1 MEDKRTLSIKEK
13 VLKINLDPRIY
24 GSFAEIGAGQDTAAN
39 FFKAGGASGTI
50 AKTMSAYD
58 MSFSDAIYGKS
69 GRYVCQPRLMKMLN
83 KEFKLLPTRLKN
95 RKEDTN
101 FFAFANTV
109 ETLNFHRT
117 NQGHGWLGCSFQL
130 TPESRPNTCVIHV
143 VLHDIENIR
152 QQNALGIL
160 GVNLIYACFYYFQDP
175 NAFLDSLSDNINP
188 GRVEIDMFS
197 LEGPD
202 FEHVD
207 NRLMALKL
215 VSKGLTNATMFS
227 SDGNVLQASEALY
240 KKNILILRGRF
251 RPITKVNIDMLK
263 KGIKQFLSDPDV
275 DEHKTIILS
284 ELTTNSLNAS
294 GEIDEVDFLDR
305 VDLLCSQ
312 GQTVMISNFREFYK
326 LSDFLVQFN
335 KKRKI
340 GIIVGVYALEKIFD
354 PKYYDQLNG
363 GILESFGHLF
373 GNNVKLYVYPAQELN
388 GTKIFNLT
396 NFKNQLSKSLQN
408 LFEYLLLNDKMEEIR
423 GVNKKLL
430 PILSDNVLK
439 MIQTGEEGWEQYV
452 PTKVSTLIK
461 DNCLFDYPCTLDQ
474 FDRARSKRR
483 K

>member
-1 MEDKRTLSIKEK
+1 MEEKRTLSTKEK
-13 VLKINLDPRIY
+13 ALKINLDQRIY
-24 GSFAEIGAGQDTAAN
+24 GSFAEIGAGQDAAAN

-69 GRYVCQPRLMKMLN
+69 GRYVCQPRLQKMLD
-83 KEFKLLPTRLKN
+83 KEFSLLPVRLKE
-95 RKEDTN
+95 RIEDTN

-109 ETLNFHRT
+109 ETLNFYRT

-160 GVNLIYACFYYFQDP
+160 GVNLIYACYYFYQDP
-175 NAFLDSLSDNINP
+175 NAFLDSILDNINP
-188 GRVEIDMFS
+188 GRVEVDMFS

-215 VSKGLTNATMFS
+215 VSKGLTNAAMFS
-227 SDGNVLQASEALY
+227 SDGSVLQASEALY
-240 KKNILILRGRF
+240 KKNILVLRGRF
-251 RPITKVNIDMLK
+251 RPITKVNIDMLR
-263 KGIKQFLSDPDV
+263 KGMKQFLADPEV
-275 DEHKTIILS
+275 DEKKTVVMS
-284 ELTTNSLNAS
+284 ELTTNALNAS
-294 GEIDEVDFLDR
+294 GEINEADFLDR

-312 GQTVMISNFREFYK
+312 GETVMISNFKEFYK
-326 LSDFLVQFN
+326 LSEFLGRFN
-335 KKRKI
+335 RKRKI
-340 GIIVGVYALEKIFD
+340 GIIVGVYALERIFD
-354 PKYYDQLNG
+354 PQYYKNLSG

-388 GTKIFNLT
+388 GDKIFNLS
-396 NFKNQLSKSLQN
+396 NFKERLPESLQN
-408 LFEYLLLNDKMEEIR
+408 LFEYLVGNDKLEKIKR
-423 GVNKKLL
+423 VNKKLL
-430 PILSDNVLK
+430 PIFSDNVLK
-439 MIQTGEEGWEQYV
+439 MIQTGEEGWEEFV
-452 PTKVSTLIK
+452 PPKVATLIK

-474 FDRARSKRR
+474 FDRARSNKR

>member
-1 MEDKRTLSIKEK
+1 MENKRTLSTKEK
-13 VLKINLDPRIY
+13 ALRLNLDQRIY

-69 GRYVCQPRLMKMLN
+69 GRYVCEPRLMKMLK
-83 KEFKLLPTRLKN
+83 KEFSLMPVRLEN

-130 TPESRPNTCVIHV
+130 TPESKPNTCVIHV

-152 QQNALGIL
+152 QQDALGIL
-160 GVNLIYACFYYFQDP
+160 GVNLIYACYYYQQDSDV
-175 NAFLDSLSDNINP
+175 FLDSISDNLDT
-188 GRVEIDMFS
+188 GRVEIDMFR

-215 VSKGLTNATMFS
+215 VSKGLTNATLFS
-227 SDGNVLQASEALY
+227 SDGSVLQASEALY
-240 KKNILILRGRF
+240 KKNALILRGRF

-263 KGIKQFLSDPDV
+263 KGLNHFLNDPEV
-275 DEHKTIILS
+275 KKEKTIVIS
-284 ELTTNSLNAS
+284 ELTTNALNAS
-294 GEIDEVDFLDR
+294 GEINEADFLDR

-312 GQTVMISNFREFYK
+312 GENVMISNFREFYK
-326 LSDFLVQFN
+326 LSEFLSSKN
-335 KKRKI
+335 KTKKI
-340 GIIVGVYALEKIFD
+340 GIIVGVYALERIFD
-354 PKYYDQLNG
+354 ETYYENLSG
-363 GILESFGHLF
+363 GILESFGSLF
-373 GNNVKLYVYPAQELN
+373 NKNVKLYVYPAQELE
-388 GTKIFNLT
+388 GDKIYNLS
-396 NFKNQLSKSLQN
+396 NFKERLPKKLYK
-408 LFEYLLLNDKMEEIR
+408 LFDYLMENDRLEEIKR
-423 GVNKKLL
+423 VNKKLL
-430 PILSDNVLK
+430 PVFSDNILK
-439 MIQTGEEGWEQYV
+439 MIQTGEEGWEEFV
-452 PTKVSTLIK
+452 PSKVASLIK
-461 DNCLFDYPCTLDQ
+461 ENCLFDYPCTLDQ
-474 FDRARSKRR
+474 FERAQFKKR

>member
-1 MEDKRTLSIKEK
+1 MDNKRTLSTKEK
-13 VLKINLDPRIY
+13 ALQINLDTRVY

-69 GRYVCQPRLMKMLN
+69 GRYVCEPRLMKMLK
-83 KEFKLLPTRLKN
+83 KEFSLMPVRLEN

-130 TPESRPNTCVIHV
+130 TPESKPNTCVIHV

-152 QQNALGIL
+152 QQDALGIL
-160 GVNLIYACFYYFQDP
+160 GVNLIYACYNFQQDT
-175 NAFLDSLSDNINP
+175 NAFLDSILDNLDS
-188 GRVEIDMFS
+188 GRVEIDMFR

-227 SDGNVLQASEALY
+227 SDGSVLQASEALY
-240 KKNILILRGRF
+240 KKNALILRGRF
-251 RPITKVNIDMLK
+251 RPITKVNIDMLR
-263 KGIKQFLSDPDV
+263 KGSKQFLANKNV
-275 DEHKTIILS
+275 DKDKTIVIS
-284 ELTTNSLNAS
+284 ELTTNALNAE
-294 GEIDEVDFLDR
+294 GEINESDFLDR

-312 GQTVMISNFREFYK
+312 GENVMISNFREFYK
-326 LSDFLVQFN
+326 LSEFISRHN
-335 KKRKI
+335 KTREI
-340 GIIVGVYALEKIFD
+340 GIIVGVYALERIFD
-354 PKYYDQLNG
+354 ESYYKNLSG

-373 GNNVKLYVYPAQELN
+373 GQNVKLYVYPAQELK
-388 GTKIFNLT
+388 GDKIYDLS
-396 NFKNQLSKSLQN
+396 NFKERLPKKLYK
-408 LFEYLLLNDKMEEIR
+408 LFDYLIENDKLEEIKR
-423 GVNKKLL
+423 VNKKLL
-430 PILSDNVLK
+430 PVFSDNILK
-439 MIQTGEEGWEQYV
+439 MIQTGEEGWEEFV
-452 PTKVSTLIK
+452 PTKVANLIK

-474 FDRARSKRR
+474 FDRAQFNKR